1 MVSLTDIQEQFNNLE
16 KREAHIYHSMHDIL
30 TRLVQ
35 MRAELI
41 QHFGNDRLTSEGN
54 VIEKVENIASTLQ
67 GILVYVNATFREMQ
81 EDEGLP
87 EQCKKNLRKVVVKL
101 QDIQRG
107 IPESRLRQVFQV
119 ELSLLEKDI

>member
-54 VIEKVENIASTLQ
+54 VIEKVENIARDSCL
-67 GILVYVNATFREMQ
+67 
-81 EDEGLP
+81 
-87 EQCKKNLRKVVVKL
+87 C
-101 QDIQRG
+101 
-107 IPESRLRQVFQV
+107 
-119 ELSLLEKDI
+119 